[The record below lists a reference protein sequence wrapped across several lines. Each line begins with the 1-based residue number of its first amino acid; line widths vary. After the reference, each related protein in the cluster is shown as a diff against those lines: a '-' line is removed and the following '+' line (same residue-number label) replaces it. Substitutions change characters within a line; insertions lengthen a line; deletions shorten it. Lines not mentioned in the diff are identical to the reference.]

1 MIAPT
6 PRQVRVLYEVHCFTS
21 VNGRVPTYREIARL
35 IGTDPKNAWRR
46 LHYAQKKGLH
56 VDRVLTDAG
65 RAAVVPLLGG

>member
-1 MIAPT
+1 MIDPT
-6 PRQVRVLYEVHCFTS
+6 PRQVRVLYEVQCFTS
-21 VNGRVPTYREIARL
+21 VHGRVPTYREIARL

-46 LHYAQKKGLH
+46 LHYAAKKGLV